1 MYNDIVALNSSFSV
15 RGVCSLESEA
25 GEARVEVLGG
35 RVGRLLLVLPSSW
48 VVLVASSVLANMV
61 ASLMA
66 NMVASLMAN
75 MVANLMA
82 NMVPNLITTST
93 TQLEGS
99 TSSSLPTR
107 PPSISTLAS
116 PASDSRL
123 QTPRTE
129 KLLLRATIALYGN
142 RHLWK
147 SNKR

>member
-1 MYNDIVALNSSFSV
+1 MVPMEHQSSLAM
-15 RGVCSLESEA
+15 CSLDTQLILRVITLATMLVIRLGTMLAIRLATMLAIRLATMLAIRLATMLASTLEA
-25 GEARVEVLGG
+25 
-35 RVGRLLLVLPSSW
+35 
-48 VVLVASSVLANMV
+48 
-61 ASLMA
+61 
-66 NMVASLMAN
+66 
-75 MVANLMA
+75 
-82 NMVPNLITTST
+82 TST

-107 PPSISTLAS
+107 PPSTSTLAS
-116 PASDSRL
+116 QASDSRL

>member
-1 MYNDIVALNSSFSV
+1 MVPMEHQSSLAM
-15 RGVCSLESEA
+15 CSLDTQLILRVITLATMLVIRWATRLAIKLGTMLASTLEA
-25 GEARVEVLGG
+25 
-35 RVGRLLLVLPSSW
+35 
-48 VVLVASSVLANMV
+48 
-61 ASLMA
+61 
-66 NMVASLMAN
+66 
-75 MVANLMA
+75 
-82 NMVPNLITTST
+82 TST

-107 PPSISTLAS
+107 PPSTSTLAS
-116 PASDSRL
+116 LASDSRL